1 MGSVVDSS
9 HYHAGKD
16 ARRRG
21 LPREIPDN
29 RLTPQSRG
37 EWYAGWD
44 YQNEAMRPP
53 PSAEQRAA
61 HTAFCDDLI
70 ARLGKIES
78 PR

>member
-1 MGSVVDSS
+1 MADSNQF
-9 HYHAGKD
+9 HAGKD

-21 LPREIPDN
+21 LPREIPDC
-29 RLTPQSRG
+29 RLSSAARLD
-37 EWYAGWD
+37 WYAGWD
-44 YQNEAMRPP
+44 YQNEAMRPAP
-53 PSAEQRAA
+53 TAEQRQA